1 MDNQV
6 KLSEEAARIKER
18 EIAMKKFSAEIEAK
32 SMQIKQLKS
41 MIKNLE
47 EVGIRFHFFPLNY
60 NPYFAFS
67 FHKVYST
74 CFKQI

>member
-60 NPYFAFS
+60 NPYFAF
-67 FHKVYST
+67 
-74 CFKQI
+74 